1 MTDIQ
6 IDVRDIS
13 GTETKNVSIDEVK
26 NIEIVDTDMMIE
38 AIKEKLGGVGTLVRL
53 WNPKDSTQIKM
64 RDPKSEWI
72 VC

>member
-38 AIKEKLGGVGTLVRL
+38 AIK
-53 WNPKDSTQIKM
+53 
-64 RDPKSEWI
+64 
-72 VC
+72 